1 MNTQVAVMRGY
12 AELGP
17 YAGTAN
23 AARMEILQA
32 VQIGLITATGLVQA
46 ANVGSGGAAA
56 GTPANPISVSG
67 ISPVGA
73 GGTSQQRARGPDT
86 IINIRGD
93 DVFSGRTLAKLAEK
107 FNEFTRDGGRVVV
120 TQS

>member
-1 MNTQVAVMRGY
+1 VVAAAY
-12 AELGP
+12 A
-17 YAGTAN
+17 
-23 AARMEILQA
+23 
-32 VQIGLITATGLVQA
+32 
-46 ANVGSGGAAA
+46 AAA
-56 GTPANPISVSG
+56 GLNALNIMNNIRSQQFGGGGSGAAPISSSQGSSG

-73 GGTSQQRARGPDT
+73 GGAGEQKARGPDT
-86 IINIRGD
+86 IVNIRGD